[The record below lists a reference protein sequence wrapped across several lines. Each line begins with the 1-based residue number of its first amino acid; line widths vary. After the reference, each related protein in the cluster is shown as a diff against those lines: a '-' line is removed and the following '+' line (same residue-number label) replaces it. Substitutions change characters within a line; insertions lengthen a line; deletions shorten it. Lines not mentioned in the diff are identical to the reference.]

1 VLLYTAVD
9 KSLKTQTLKNSEKM
23 SLSMLARSSLKQFS
37 IILAEVRAEHG
48 DISGEQLEDLM
59 WEKILAGRA
68 VSSGTKISSDALRKI
83 KIQLPYL
90 PDSINYVGCCALK
103 TCGGL
108 FVPCGSKLSED
119 SPYCLVCKKGD
130 AKHGTLAD
138 RGEPGT
144 YTDPQDKHEI
154 TYGTWLAKNEI
165 TIEDV
170 HAELKEKGF
179 TIPIPEEYL
188 IVNTKREPKKRA
200 GAPPKFKKT
209 KVNSDGTE
217 SPIGSSLDGHDVI
230 LSSSSEESG
239 EESENTKKL
248 KKNVKAIKEMTP
260 EQRAE
265 KDAAKAAAK
274 AEKDAAKA
282 AKDAEKAAAKSAKD
296 AEKAAAKAAK
306 AESPKKTKTDE
317 EKKVKEEKPKK
328 TKTEEEKKVK
338 EEKPKKTKTDE
349 EKAKVEKPKPKPKVK
364 AEKAKVESD
373 QLEHEDE
380 TEVIDGE
387 EYIVRGNQIFDLDG
401 TIRGVKNEDG
411 TNEMI

>member
-1 VLLYTAVD
+1 MCYSTTLLLNR
-9 KSLKTQTLKNSEKM
+9 SKTQTLKNSKTM

-37 IILAEVRAEHG
+37 IILAEVRTEHG
-48 DISGEQLEDLM
+48 DISGEQLEELM

-68 VSSGTKISSDALRKI
+68 ISSGTKISSEALRKM

-154 TYGTWLAKNEI
+154 TYGTWLAKNEL
-165 TIEDV
+165 TIDEV

-179 TIPIPEEYL
+179 TIPIPDEYL
-188 IVNTKREPKKRA
+188 VVNTKREPKKRA

-209 KVNSDGTE
+209 KVNSDGSE
-217 SPIGSSLDGHDVI
+217 SPIGTSLDGHDVV
-230 LSSSSEESG
+230 LSSSSEDSG

-248 KKNVKAIKEMTP
+248 KKNVKAIKDMSP

-282 AKDAEKAAAKSAKD
+282 AKET
-296 AEKAAAKAAK
+296 EKAAAKAEKEAAK
-306 AESPKKTKTDE
+306 VAKEATPKKTKTESPKE
-317 EKKVKEEKPKK
+317 EKKVKEEKPKN
-328 TKTEEEKKVK
+328 TKEEKKTK
-338 EEKPKKTKTDE
+338 EEKPKED
-349 EKAKVEKPKPKPKVK
+349 KAKVEKPKPKVK
-364 AEKAKVESD
+364 GEKAKVETVQKIESD

-387 EYIVRGNQIFDLDG
+387 EYIIRGNQIFDLEG

-411 TNEMI
+411 SNDMI

>member
-1 VLLYTAVD
+1 MLLYTAVD

-48 DISGEQLEDLM
+48 DISGDQLEELM

-68 VSSGTKISSDALRKI
+68 VSSGTKISSDALRKM

-282 AKDAEKAAAKSAKD
+282 AKDAEKAAAK
-296 AEKAAAKAAK
+296 AAK

-317 EKKVKEEKPKK
+317 EKKVKEEKPTK
-328 TKTEEEKKVK
+328 TKTA
-338 EEKPKKTKTDE
+338 E
-349 EKAKVEKPKPKPKVK
+349 EKAKVEKPKPKTKVK

-401 TIRGVKNEDG
+401 TICGVKNEDG